1 MIWTDIYLKFFV
13 NTLNREFIRIEFSIF
28 FLIVNQYL
36 SMIFNL
42 SFLKKLLILTII
54 RSGKKGKIKV
64 KQFEVHNLP
73 EKY

>member
-36 SMIFNL
+36 SIIFNL
-42 SFLKKLLILTII
+42 SFLKRITDTNYNP
-54 RSGKKGKIKV
+54 V
-64 KQFEVHNLP
+64 
-73 EKY
+73 

>member
-54 RSGKKGKIKV
+54 RSEKKR
-64 KQFEVHNLP
+64 
-73 EKY
+73 

>member
-36 SMIFNL
+36 SIIFNL
-42 SFLKKLLILTII
+42 SFLKRITDTNYNPVW
-54 RSGKKGKIKV
+54 KKR
-64 KQFEVHNLP
+64 
-73 EKY
+73 